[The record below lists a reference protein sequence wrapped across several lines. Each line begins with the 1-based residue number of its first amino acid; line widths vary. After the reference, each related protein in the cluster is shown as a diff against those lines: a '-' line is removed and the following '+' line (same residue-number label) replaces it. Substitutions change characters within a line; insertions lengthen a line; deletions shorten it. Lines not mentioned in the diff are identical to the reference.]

1 MGKSVCLGFLMGEEY
16 ESGGREMRSEDAG
29 RMVAVKGVHRS
40 VQVRFMPNPRPTRQ
54 NRVEE
59 V

>member
-1 MGKSVCLGFLMGEEY
+1 MCLGFLMGEEY

-40 VQVRFMPNPRPTRQ
+40 VQVGFMPNPRPTRQ